1 MTPALLLAAAAL
13 AAPAPA
19 PQPAPDP
26 AALSRRLAALKEAHA
41 SELGAMPQGPVR
53 MALRLRQMK
62 VEDQLTREALMGL
75 PTPEWTGPVGK
86 RIGDIMA
93 ANDRANTAELKGL
106 LTQHGWPRRDA
117 LGEEAD
123 DAAWL
128 IVQHADQDLPFQ
140 KRVLALLD
148 AARKDGGTKP
158 EHYAYLYDRVASSE
172 KRPQLYGTQGR
183 CLRAGVWEPNP
194 IANPAELDER
204 RREMG
209 MARHASYVEST
220 GKRCP

>member
-1 MTPALLLAAAAL
+1 MMTALLLAASAL
-13 AAPAPA
+13 AAPAV
-19 PQPAPDP
+19 DP
-26 AALSRRLAALKEAHA
+26 AAVARRLAALKEAHA
-41 SELGAMPQGPVR
+41 RDLGAMPQGPAR

-62 VEDQLTREALMGL
+62 AEDQLPREALMSL
-75 PTPEWTGPVGK
+75 PSGEWTGPVGK
-86 RIGDIMA
+86 RIGDMMA

-106 LTQHGWPRRDA
+106 LTQHGWPRRDE

-148 AARKDGGTKP
+148 AARRDGGTKP
-158 EHYAYLYDRVASSE
+158 EHYAYLSDRVAVSE

-183 CLRAGVWEPNP
+183 CLRAGLWEPDP
-194 IANPAELDER
+194 VAEPEALDER
-204 RREMG
+204 RRELGMG
-209 MARHASYVEST
+209 PHASYVAST
-220 GKRCP
+220 GRRCP

>member
-1 MTPALLLAAAAL
+1 MTPALLLAASVL
-13 AAPAPA
+13 AAPAPK
-19 PQPAPDP
+19 PAVDP
-26 AALSRRLAALKEAHA
+26 AAVARRLAALKETHA
-41 SELGAMPQGPVR
+41 RDLGAMPQGPVR

-62 VEDQLTREALMGL
+62 AEDQLPREALMSL

-86 RIGDIMA
+86 RLGDMMA

-158 EHYAYLYDRVASSE
+158 EHYAYLYDRVATNE

-183 CLRAGVWEPNP
+183 CLRAGLWEPNP
-194 IANPAELDER
+194 IAEPEGVEQR
-204 RREMG
+204 RRELG
-209 MARHASYVEST
+209 MATQKSYVEST

>member
-1 MTPALLLAAAAL
+1 MSPALLLAACAL
-13 AAPAPA
+13 AASAPA
-19 PQPAPDP
+19 SKSAPDP
-26 AALSRRLAALKEAHA
+26 AAVARRLAELKETHA
-41 SELGAMPQGPVR
+41 RDLGAMPQGPVR

-62 VEDQLTREALMGL
+62 AEDQLPREALMSL
-75 PTPEWTGPVGK
+75 PSGEWTGPVGK
-86 RIGDIMA
+86 RIGDMMT

-106 LTQHGWPRRDA
+106 LTEHGWPRRDA

-148 AARKDGGTKP
+148 QARRDGGTKP
-158 EHYAYLYDRVASSE
+158 EHYAYLYDRVATNE

-183 CLRAGVWEPNP
+183 CVRAGLWEPGP
-194 IANPAELDER
+194 IAQPEGVEDR
-204 RREMG
+204 RRELG
-209 MARHASYVEST
+209 MASHKSYVEST